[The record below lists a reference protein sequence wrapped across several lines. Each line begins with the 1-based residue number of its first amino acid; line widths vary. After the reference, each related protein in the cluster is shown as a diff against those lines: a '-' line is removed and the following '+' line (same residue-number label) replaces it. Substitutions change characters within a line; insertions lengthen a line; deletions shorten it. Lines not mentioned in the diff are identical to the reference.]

1 MVASARD
8 TRNRRRSLP
17 VDGELFADALGVL
30 ADDGAELLV
39 RDLAVLVEVGLDDG
53 LVDDL
58 LQLHVVEVGAD
69 HHLEHLEQLA
79 VADEAVA
86 VDVVH
91 LERDCGGARRQT
103 FVVSREKR
111 CVCEKGKKGRE
122 ERK

>member
-1 MVASARD
+1 MRGCGKWRGKKRRKARE
-8 TRNRRRSLP
+8 RGCVCSLP
-17 VDGELFADALGVL
+17 VDGELLADALRVL

-58 LQLHVVEVGAD
+58 LQLHVVEVRAD

-86 VDVVH
+86 IDVVH
-91 LERDCGGARRQT
+91 LERDCGG
-103 FVVSREKR
+103 VCM
-111 CVCEKGKKGRE
+111 CV
-122 ERK
+122 